1 MILVVVLAALLAAF
15 GVVGWVLWTYNRGI
29 SLRNRQ
35 REAWSAVDVQLK
47 KRHDLVPALVECVKG
62 YRDHESEVFRRL
74 TEERTATESGVV
86 AGLRGLLAVAEA
98 YPELKASENFRGLT
112 RQLVTIED
120 DLQYARRYFNGSV
133 RDFRNFAESFPTNFV
148 AAVFGFEPGEFF
160 EVENVLERDAP
171 EVRT

>member
-1 MILVVVLAALLAAF
+1 MIGGVTLVALGVL
-15 GVVGWVLWTYNRGI
+15 GWILWAYNRGVI
-29 SLRNRQ
+29 LRNQQ
-35 REAWSAVDVQLK
+35 REAWSAVEVQLK

-62 YRDHESEVFRRL
+62 YRDHEVEVFRRVA
-74 TEERTATESGVV
+74 EERTATDAGVV
-86 AGLRGLLAVAEA
+86 EGLRGLLAVAEA

-133 RDFRNFAESFPTNFV
+133 RDFRNFAESFPTNLIAAGFRFV
-148 AAVFGFEPGEFF
+148 PGDFF
-160 EVENVLERDAP
+160 EVENVIERNVP